1 MNLEET
7 LKEFLEQI
15 LIKLETGYTKIT
27 VTEDDKDVYEINIE
41 SDDPSMLIGYHG
53 ENIQALQHL
62 LKTLV
67 WKKAENET
75 FNILLDVDGYRK
87 RQEENILA
95 LAERKIEAVRTT
107 GRPQKLPPMSPFFR
121 RKIHM
126 LCMSAGYDDIETV
139 SEGDGDRRCITLKS
153 KS

>member
-7 LKEFLEQI
+7 LKEILEQV
-15 LIKLETGYTKIT
+15 LIKLETDYTKIS
-27 VTEDDKDVYEINIE
+27 VEEDEKDVYDINIE

-67 WKKAENET
+67 WKKAESEN

-95 LAERKIEAVRTT
+95 LAERKIEGVRKN
-107 GRPQKLPPMSPFFR
+107 GRPQTLPPMSPFFR

-126 LCMSAGYDDIETV
+126 LCMSA
-139 SEGDGDRRCITLKS
+139 DRKS
-153 KS
+153 VV

>member
-1 MNLEET
+1 MNIEELLKET
-7 LKEFLEQI
+7 LETI
-15 LIKLETGYTKIT
+15 LVKLDAEYTKIT

-41 SDDPSMLIGYHG
+41 SDNPSMLIGYHG
-53 ENIQALQHL
+53 ESIQALQHL

-67 WKKAENET
+67 WKQSNNEN
-75 FNILLDVDGYRK
+75 FNIMLDIDGYRK

-95 LAERKIEAVRTT
+95 LADRKIEAIRKN
-107 GRPQKLPPMSPFFR
+107 GGSQILPPMSPFFR

-126 LCMSAGYDDIETV
+126 LCMSPGYDDIETI
-139 SEGDGDRRCITLKS
+139 SQGEGDRRHIILKS